1 MKIGNNVNNKTT
13 IQGSIVDSNKGNS
26 ARNLPHAEDAIKLS
40 TDECDAWL
48 CNSFSKGLLLD
59 CDASKVEVVSTQIA
73 CQRASTIS
81 ESFINLKF
89 KVPNV
94 GIQVTYKSNNLNW
107 KK

>member
-48 CNSFSKGLLLD
+48 CNSLSKGLLLD
-59 CDASKVEVVSTQIA
+59 RNASKVEVVSTQIA
-73 CQRASTIS
+73 CQRAGTIS
-81 ESFINLKF
+81 VNLVNFKF
-89 KVPNV
+89 KLPNL
-94 GIQVTYKSNNLNW
+94 GIQVTYKSNNLNL
-107 KK
+107 KM